1 MQMQVN
7 EENGTKIVAVEGRI
21 DTVTAP
27 DFEKKLL
34 EELADGKKLRID
46 LEKVVYVS
54 SAGLRAF
61 LQGQKYANKNG
72 VEMSLFH
79 VNDTVEEVLEM
90 TGFIDILTVE

>member
-1 MQMQVN
+1 MQMQVK
-7 EENGTKIVAVEGRI
+7 EENKTRILEVEGRI

-27 DFEKKLL
+27 DFEKRLL
-34 EELADGKKLRID
+34 EELALGKTLRID
-46 LEKVVYVS
+46 LGNVAYVS

-61 LQGQKYANKNG
+61 LQGQKFANKNG
-72 VEMSLFH
+72 VAMSLFH